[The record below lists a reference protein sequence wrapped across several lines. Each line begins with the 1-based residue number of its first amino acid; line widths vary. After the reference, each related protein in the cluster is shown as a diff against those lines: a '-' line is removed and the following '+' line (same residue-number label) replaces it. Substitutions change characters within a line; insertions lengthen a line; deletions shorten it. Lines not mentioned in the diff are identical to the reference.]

1 MVPRVKSK
9 TDSIEEEYSRSVKL
23 LSEKDSNV
31 NLREISLEV
40 SNQSSKVK
48 KKQDNRMENQSLEV
62 SNTKKSKVQNL
73 IQKYKKL

>member
-31 NLREISLEV
+31 NLREISLEG